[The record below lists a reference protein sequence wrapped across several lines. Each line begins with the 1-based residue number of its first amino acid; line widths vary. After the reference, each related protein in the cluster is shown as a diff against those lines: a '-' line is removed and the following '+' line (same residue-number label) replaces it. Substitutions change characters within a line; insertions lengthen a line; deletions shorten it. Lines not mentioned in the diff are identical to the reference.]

1 MPKVHRTA
9 VFTLPQPTRHVRAVL
24 DRAFRV
30 YTAAYSALLHACSRL
45 TPD

>member
-1 MPKVHRTA
+1 MPKVHRIA